1 MRVHPLGRPP
11 PASPPT
17 EHLRSVR
24 LKRSRRYAALAA
36 LCALTACTVGPDFRP
51 PVPATPAPSTFGAEP
66 ADVKSTTF
74 AGAVDLTWWTSFK
87 DPELTSLVGRLARQ
101 NLDLQ
106 IAAERVEQARSQR
119 RIAQSQGLPQ
129 VDAHAQYTHTRES
142 PAGTLALLTPAP
154 GAPLEYNLWQDSVS
168 ASWEIDLFGRVRR
181 SVEAARADTEAEVE
195 ARRSLA
201 LAAIADLATDY
212 LQLRDLQTR
221 EGIARRNLQLA
232 TENLALVRN
241 RFDNGV
247 ATTLD
252 TAQAAG
258 QRATIASSLPEL
270 LSEEA
275 RLINAIGLLLA
286 EPPRGLQAEL
296 AAPKPEPG
304 GPPRVP
310 VGLPGDLVRRRPD
323 VREAEA
329 RLHSATAQTGVAVAD
344 FYPDITLMG
353 DEGLQGLRFADA
365 FSPRDRQFDIGPSI
379 SLPIFHG
386 GRLRARLQL
395 RRSEQRAAAV
405 SFQKTV
411 LQAWRDVDDAL
422 TAYAQAQR
430 RQAQVD
436 EALRQDRIALAAA
449 RQRYAEGA
457 ADFLNVLSAQT
468 ALLNQQNAQAET
480 NANISA
486 RLVDLYKALG
496 GGWEPFT

>member
-1 MRVHPLGRPP
+1 MAEGMCIV
-11 PASPPT
+11 
-17 EHLRSVR
+17 
-24 LKRSRRYAALAA
+24 
-36 LCALTACTVGPDFRP
+36 LCALTACTVGPSFRP
-51 PVPATPAPSTFGAEP
+51 PLPTTPTPTGFGAEP
-66 ADVKSTTF
+66 ADVKSATY
-74 AGAVDLTWWTSFK
+74 AGAADVAWWTRFN

-106 IAAERVEQARSQR
+106 IAAERVRQARSQR
-119 RIAQSQGLPQ
+119 RIAAAQGLPQ
-129 VDAHAQYTHTRES
+129 LDARAQYTHERES
-142 PAGTLALLTPAP
+142 PAGLVSLVEPSP
-154 GAPLEYNLWQDSVS
+154 GAPLEFNLWQDSLS

-181 SVEAARADTEAEVE
+181 SVEAAKADTDAEVE

-201 LAAIADLATDY
+201 LAAISDLATDY
-212 LQLRDLQTR
+212 LHLRDVQAR
-221 EGIARRNLQLA
+221 EAIARTDLQLA

-241 RFDNGV
+241 RFANGV

-252 TAQAAG
+252 TAQATA
-258 QRATIASSLPEL
+258 QRATIAALTPDL
-270 LSEEA
+270 LAEEA
-275 RLINAIGLLLA
+275 RMINAIGLLLA
-286 EPPRGLQAEL
+286 EPPRSLQSELSPPQAE
-296 AAPKPEPG
+296 PPPPPG
-304 GPPRVP
+304 VP

-329 RLHSATAQTGVAVAD
+329 RLHSATARTGVAAAD

-386 GRLRARLQL
+386 GRLRATLQL
-395 RRSEQRAAAV
+395 RTSEQRAAAIT
-405 SFQKTV
+405 FQKTV

-436 EALRQDRIALAAA
+436 EALRQDQIALAAA

-457 ADFLNVLSAQT
+457 ADFLNVIAAQS
-468 ALLNQQNAQAET
+468 ALLNQQNAQAMT
-480 NANISA
+480 KADVSA

-496 GGWEPFT
+496 GGWQPFT